1 MFVSSQTDSIFVT
14 LTGFIDNAISFN
26 FQSKNCGAEW
36 RYLTCSLWE
45 EIGGLELQTT
55 IAVMENAV
63 LHPSSIHD

>member
-36 RYLTCSLWE
+36 RYLLKIYVPYADAE
-45 EIGGLELQTT
+45 EGAAEWGKR
-55 IAVMENAV
+55 
-63 LHPSSIHD
+63 